1 MTHGDLPERFPR
13 QQQMPSGEEVWMVG
27 LPMSLR
33 LGGPSHWVCPGHAG
47 TGRGR
52 GVHGKGAGRE
62 REGQCHS
69 HFPGE
74 SPRVP
79 KGEGLGMRVPPCLT
93 LAGGRSPQTPV
104 DCWSQGVCSSLE
116 RGGVRLSPGER
127 RDKAPRGNKGPLC
140 TGCLQHTR
148 SPVHSS
154 SVWPVTRPRATP
166 LACIGNPRAKPDHV
180 EALGP
185 RDLSASR

>member
-1 MTHGDLPERFPR
+1 MVTFQKDFRDSSRCPVGRK
-13 QQQMPSGEEVWMVG
+13 SGWWGSPCHSGWAVRHTGSARAMQE
-27 LPMSLR
+27 LD
-33 LGGPSHWVCPGHAG
+33 GGGVSV
-47 TGRGR
+47 GRGQEGSVKDNVTATSQGRAHGCPR
-52 GVHGKGAGRE
+52 GRVQGR
-62 REGQCHS
+62 GS
-69 HFPGE
+69 LLA
-74 SPRVP
+74 SPWLVA
-79 KGEGLGMRVPPCLT
+79 E
-93 LAGGRSPQTPV
+93 TPV

-127 RDKAPRGNKGPLC
+127 RDKAPWGNKGPLC

-180 EALGP
+180 QALGP

>member
-1 MTHGDLPERFPR
+1 MRR
-13 QQQMPSGEEVWMVG
+13 KSSG

-52 GVHGKGAGRE
+52 GVCGKRAGRE
-62 REGQCHS
+62 HGGQCHS

-74 SPRVP
+74 SPWVP
-79 KGEGLGMRVPPCLT
+79 KGEGSGMQVPPRPT
-93 LAGGRSPQTPV
+93 LDGGRSPETSV
-104 DCWSQGVCSSLE
+104 DCWSQGVHSSLK
-116 RGGVRLSPGER
+116 RSGVRLSLGECW
-127 RDKAPRGNKGPLC
+127 DKAPQGNKGPLC
-140 TGCLQHTR
+140 TGRLQHTR

-154 SVWPVTRPRATP
+154 SVWPVRRPGTTP
-166 LACIGNPRAKPDHV
+166 LACMGTPRAKPDHV
-180 EALGP
+180 QALGP